1 MASTVKSCP
10 VQATSPSAEPIPDTS
25 IPAQATPGVQTIV
38 DKVKEEVQRKTNRTF
53 NEFKATLYL
62 KQYKEYAVKVQMIL
76 IMSYLAIVD
85 TVNFF
90 FVFVLQKL
98 RRFSL
103 HWRRQICSSAD

>member
-76 IMSYLAIVD
+76 IMSYIAIID
-85 TVNFF
+85 TVIFLFLCCKNHAGF
-90 FVFVLQKL
+90 
-98 RRFSL
+98 R
-103 HWRRQICSSAD
+103 WRRQICSSADEM